1 MLDNS
6 KIRNIAIIAH
16 IDHGKTTLVDFLL
29 KQAHTFRENS
39 EEMGQDLI
47 MDSGELERERGI
59 TIMAKNAAINYKDYK
74 INIID
79 TPGHADFGGEVER
92 TLNMAD
98 GVLLLVDAQE
108 GPMPQTRVVLQKALQ
123 LDLKPIVIINKIDK
137 PASRVAEVEEEINSL
152 FLELAHHESQL
163 DFPVLYAVGR
173 AGQAFEKIPLAGSD
187 TSGATLE
194 VLFEKIISYIPAP
207 KGNAAE
213 PLQILI
219 TSLDYD
225 DFKGTYAIGRIA
237 RGTVKAKTAV
247 VVVDPKKGNIKGR
260 IENVFTW
267 QGLKRQEVTEAAA
280 GDIVALTGLNGVG
293 INATV
298 CDPEKPEPLPL
309 IAIEE
314 PTLKIL
320 IGPNTSPFVGQDGAL
335 LTGRQIQERLEK
347 EMETNVSMRL
357 EIQNGKFL
365 VSGRGELHLS
375 ILLETLRRESFE
387 LEVAKPQVITKIENG
402 AVLEPWEEVLIDT
415 PEKNRGIVLAELAK
429 RKAQLADTFPHAND
443 VRFVYNMPTQAMLG
457 LRSALITLTRG
468 SFVLSSRFIEFKPKT
483 EAPNKT
489 RKGVLIAHEAGSAV
503 AFGLEIAQGRGVTFV
518 EPGTAVYEGMIV
530 GENSKEQDI
539 EINVCKGKQLTNMR
553 SKGSDGMIQLAPA
566 VALNLEQSLDFLEN
580 DELLE
585 ITPRNLRL
593 RKKYLTK
600 NEREKKSV
608 K

>member
-29 KQAHTFRENS
+29 KQAHTFRDNS

-59 TIMAKNAAINYKDYK
+59 TIMAKNASINYRDYK

-98 GVLLLVDAQE
+98 GCLLLVDAQE

-137 PASRVAEVEEEINSL
+137 PASRVKEVEEEINSL

-163 DFPVLYAVGR
+163 DFPILYAIGR
-173 AGQAFEKIPLAGSD
+173 EGRAFEKPPEPGND
-187 TSGATLE
+187 TSRDTLE

-207 KGNAAE
+207 KGDAAE
-213 PLQILI
+213 PLQMLV

-237 RGTVKAKTAV
+237 RGTVKAKSAV
-247 VVVDPKKGNIKGR
+247 AVVDPKKGIYKGR
-260 IENVFTW
+260 VENIFTW
-267 QGLKRQEVTEAAA
+267 QGLKRQEVNEAAA
-280 GDIVALTGLNGVG
+280 GDIVALTGLSGIG

-320 IGPNTSPFVGQDGAL
+320 IGPNTSPFVGQDGNL
-335 LTGRQIQERLEK
+335 LTGRQIQERLGK
-347 EMETNVSMRL
+347 EMETNVSMKL

-375 ILLETLRRESFE
+375 ILLETLRREGFE
-387 LEVAKPQVITKIENG
+387 LEVAKPQVITKTENG
-402 AVLEPWEEVLIDT
+402 VDLEPWEEVLIDT
-415 PEKNRGIVLAELAK
+415 PEKNRGIILAELAK
-429 RKAQLADTFPHAND
+429 RKAELADTFPHASD
-443 VRFVYNMPTQAMLG
+443 VRFVYNMPTRALLG

-468 SFVLSSRFIEFKPKT
+468 SFILSSRFIEFRPKT
-483 EAPNKT
+483 EAPAKT
-489 RKGVLIAHEAGSAV
+489 RKGVLIAHETGQAV
-503 AFGLEIAQGRGVTFV
+503 AFGLEIAQGRGNTFV
-518 EPGTAVYEGMIV
+518 EPGTPVYTVMVV
-530 GENSKEQDI
+530 GGNSKEQDI

-566 VALNLEQSLDFLEN
+566 VILNLEQSLDFLES

-585 ITPRNLRL
+585 ITPKNLRL
-593 RKKYLTK
+593 RKRYLTK
-600 NEREKKSV
+600 NERSRHTEK
-608 K
+608 